1 MRGSVFT
8 ISGYNVIG
16 FTVLLHERENAIDA
30 SVQPHILTAYSHDT
44 LGADMARTLYRRAI
58 WVLLALLFTSG
69 CASWHDERRSDAG
82 YLSDGGTGGGWNTI
96 DAMSAPY

>member
-44 LGADMARTLYRRAI
+44 LGAGMAAHVVSTGDLGLARAALYLGMRLVA
-58 WVLLALLFTSG
+58 
-69 CASWHDERRSDAG
+69 
-82 YLSDGGTGGGWNTI
+82 
-96 DAMSAPY
+96 